1 MEKIDIKSLQLDQ
14 LKEYIVSL
22 GAKAFVAGQI
32 YSWLHE
38 KNVDT
43 FDEMTKLLEYFG
55 FEKCNKGKTSGS
67 RVIFKKE
74 GAQPI
79 MLHKPHPGNIVKSY
93 AIKQVYD
100 YLTEFGLLK

>member
-1 MEKIDIKSLQLDQ
+1 M
-14 LKEYIVSL
+14 
-22 GAKAFVAGQI
+22 G
-32 YSWLHE
+32 
-38 KNVDT
+38 T
-43 FDEMTKLLEYFG
+43 
-55 FEKCNKGKTSGS
+55 
-67 RVIFKKE
+67 KE